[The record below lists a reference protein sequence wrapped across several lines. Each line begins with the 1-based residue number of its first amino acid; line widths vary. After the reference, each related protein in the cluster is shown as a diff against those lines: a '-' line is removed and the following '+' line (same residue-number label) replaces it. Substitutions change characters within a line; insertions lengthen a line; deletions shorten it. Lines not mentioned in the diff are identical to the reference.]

1 MSDGNISVKRGSVW
15 LDASETLLDDSTVN
29 MATMGNSAEADVVA
43 LRATVNAFIHASWI
57 C

>member
-15 LDASETLLDDSTVN
+15 LDASETLLDDSIVN

-43 LRATVNAFIHASWI
+43 LRATVNSYIHASWI
-57 C
+57 G